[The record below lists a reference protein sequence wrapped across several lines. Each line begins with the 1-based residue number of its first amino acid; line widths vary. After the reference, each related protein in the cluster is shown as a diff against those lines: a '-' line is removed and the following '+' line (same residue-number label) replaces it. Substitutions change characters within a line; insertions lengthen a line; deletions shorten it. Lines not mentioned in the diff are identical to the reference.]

1 MGLLQRL
8 FGRESNVE
16 TEDAPI
22 TLDLERRR
30 VQLTRLMTAL
40 DALAEQMRTAHT
52 TGDPGWRGR
61 VNEYTRLAG
70 EAMNLRR
77 EPTREAVLDLV
88 FTIRPVFNGAI
99 PDGFADLVPL
109 QGEVMAAAE
118 DLRQLLP
125 GEKR

>member
-8 FGRESNVE
+8 FGRESSEE
-16 TEDAPI
+16 TVDVPV
-22 TLDLERRR
+22 TLDVERRR

-40 DALAEQMRTAHT
+40 DTLAEQMRAAHT
-52 TGDPGWRGR
+52 TDDPGWRGR
-61 VNEYTRLAG
+61 VNEYNRLAG

-88 FTIRPVFNGAI
+88 FEIRPVFNGAV
-99 PDGFADLVPL
+99 PDGFAGLVP
-109 QGEVMAAAE
+109 QQEEVLAAAE

-125 GEKR
+125 GEKP

>member
-8 FGRESNVE
+8 FGRESNE
-16 TEDAPI
+16 EAEDAPI
-22 TLDLERRR
+22 TLDVERRR

-40 DALAEQMRTAHT
+40 DALAEQMRTEHT

-61 VNEYTRLAG
+61 VNEYGRLAG
-70 EAMNLRR
+70 EAMNLRL

-88 FTIRPVFNGAI
+88 FAIRPVFNGAI
-99 PDGFADLVPL
+99 PDGYADLVPL
-109 QGEVMAAAE
+109 QDEVLAAAE